1 MQYRDLG
8 KTGLKASAIGLG
20 CAQLGSPNTAYAVQ
34 IIEKALDMGVSYFD
48 TARAYRDSEVKLGAA
63 LKGHRDKV
71 ILVTKVLVKTKAEAW
86 ESIRESLQRL
96 QTDHVDVCHIHGL
109 WEGEDFEMRLGP
121 GGSLEAL
128 VEAKAKGLVRHI
140 GCTSHLSSV
149 LIKALNRYPFEV
161 ILVPM
166 NIVER
171 EPLDALVPLCQKRG
185 VGVTIMKPV
194 ATGLVPTRPALKWL
208 LDQPIVTA
216 VPGATTIEEAEQ
228 NSRVGQLKRVT
239 LTPTERNQMR
249 RLATK
254 LNHVRCRIC
263 RKCLPCPKDIS
274 ISVVLGTDV
283 MYDHYRTM
291 GPKKFAAF
299 PWSKLAVEKDT
310 AERTKTVEQIKACDG
325 CGKCEPKCSYGLP
338 IVKMLR
344 SMVPAM
350 EDMLRIYR
358 QVSPALAA

>member
-20 CAQLGSPNTAYAVQ
+20 CAQLGSANTAYAVRVA
-34 IIEKALDMGVSYFD
+34 EKALEMGVTYFD
-48 TARAYRDSEVKLGAA
+48 TARAYRDSEVKLGVA

-71 ILVTKVLVKTKAEAW
+71 VLVTKVLVKTKTEAW

-109 WEGEDFEMRLGP
+109 WDGEDFETRLGP
-121 GGSLEAL
+121 GGSLQAL

-149 LIKALNRYPFEV
+149 LIKALDRYPFEV

-166 NIVER
+166 NVVER
-171 EPLDALVPLCQKRG
+171 EPLDALIPLCQKRG

-194 ATGLVPTRPALKWL
+194 ATGLVPARVALKWL
-208 LDQPIVTA
+208 LNHPIATA
-216 VPGATTIEEAEQ
+216 VPGATTIEEAEE
-228 NSRVGQLKRVT
+228 NSRVGHLKRIT
-239 LTPTERNQMR
+239 LTPAERKQAR
-249 RLATK
+249 ALAAK
-254 LNHVRCRIC
+254 LDHVRCRIC
-263 RKCLPCPKDIS
+263 RKCVPCPVDIS

-291 GPKKFAAF
+291 GPKEFAAF
-299 PWSKLAVEKDT
+299 PWSKLAVHKD
-310 AERTKTVEQIKACDG
+310 AEERVKTVAQIKACDD
-325 CGKCEPKCSYGLP
+325 CGKCEPKCPYGLP

-344 SMVPAM
+344 STVPAM
-350 EDMLRIYR
+350 KDMLRIYR